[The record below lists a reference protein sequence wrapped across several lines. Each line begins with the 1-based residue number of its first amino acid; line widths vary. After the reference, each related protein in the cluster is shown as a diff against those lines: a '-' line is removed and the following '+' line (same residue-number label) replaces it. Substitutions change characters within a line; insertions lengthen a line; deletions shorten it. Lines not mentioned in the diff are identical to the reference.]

1 MPIAEPCPKCGAPFV
16 VEKRSKIGTLR
27 SCIKEGCDWEQLAPE
42 PQPQATAAR
51 PMAPVTASEA
61 QAQASCPS
69 DIVVWLNTKSGIYHF
84 KGNHNYGNTKQG
96 TYMCEP
102 SAKAAGDR
110 AAENEKRP

>member
-1 MPIAEPCPKCGAPFV
+1 
-16 VEKRSKIGTLR
+16 
-27 SCIKEGCDWEQLAPE
+27 
-42 PQPQATAAR
+42 
-51 PMAPVTASEA
+51 MAPVTASEA

-84 KGNHNYGNTKQG
+84 RGNRNYGNTKQG
-96 TYMCEP
+96 TYMCEA